1 MVVPPRP
8 DLVVVAAV
16 DLVPPCMPNMGMK
29 VVPPRPHGPWT
40 PRVIPRRKFLLEATH
55 AIMAANPIVLQTQML
70 LGTSLTSM
78 EPPRLGCGVVPQPKN
93 RKRSCHEMGRPM
105 GEQEK
110 EMAAAMAK
118 IAKVDTVAAAGQKLE
133 EAVAEAEN
141 IPLQPFEKLVAVG
154 ASEELVAG
162 GAFEKPVAVEAFEE
176 PAAGGAFEKPVAMAV
191 EFQEDA
197 AFEEPMAFEAFEE
210 PGDAVEEEEIEIEVE
225 AEPEELHARHW
236 RRNKM
241 KKQPEPL
248 WADWADY

>member
-1 MVVPPRP
+1 
-8 DLVVVAAV
+8 
-16 DLVPPCMPNMGMK
+16 
-29 VVPPRPHGPWT
+29 
-40 PRVIPRRKFLLEATH
+40 
-55 AIMAANPIVLQTQML
+55 
-70 LGTSLTSM
+70 
-78 EPPRLGCGVVPQPKN
+78 
-93 RKRSCHEMGRPM
+93 M